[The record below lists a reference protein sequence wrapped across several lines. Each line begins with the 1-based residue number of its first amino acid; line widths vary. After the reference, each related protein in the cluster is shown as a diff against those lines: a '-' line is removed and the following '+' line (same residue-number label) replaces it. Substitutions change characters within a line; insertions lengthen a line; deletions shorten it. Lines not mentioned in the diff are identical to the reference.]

1 MKLPLILIALLTVA
15 IAGCTDSDGNTN
27 GQMDENPI
35 TGPPSEI
42 PPLEN
47 ATITKA
53 LTISGYMTPTGWQ
66 PITPSSTVN
75 NNCLDLD
82 SYSEAGIDEI
92 IVSLEYSSSTP
103 SLVSEWRLGAIS
115 WEHEEEE
122 FVTGT
127 LPLQF
132 EISNATEFFTQ
143 DPDDFIAIYAFPIDA
158 LPSVAL
164 YEELNLIVNVRAIDV
179 DALEYSQESS
189 TSCT

>member
-1 MKLPLILIALLTVA
+1 MKLPISLITFLT
-15 IAGCTDSDGNTN
+15 ISLAGCTQSDGDPNQTI
-27 GQMDENPI
+27 DENPN
-35 TGPPSEI
+35 TGGPTEEPT
-42 PPLEN
+42 LEN
-47 ATITKA
+47 VTITKA

-75 NNCLDLD
+75 NNCLNLDL
-82 SYSEAGIDEI
+82 YSEAGIHEI
-92 IVSLEYSSSTP
+92 IVSLDYSSSTP

-122 FVTGT
+122 FVTGS

-158 LPSVAL
+158 VPSVAL